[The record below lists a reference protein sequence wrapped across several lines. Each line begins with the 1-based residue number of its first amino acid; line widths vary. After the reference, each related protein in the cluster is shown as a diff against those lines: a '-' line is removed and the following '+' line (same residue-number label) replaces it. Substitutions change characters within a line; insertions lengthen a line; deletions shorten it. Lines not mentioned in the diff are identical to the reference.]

1 MCLFFWYCSVARY
14 EYLDRFLFLGFSVMG
29 FGKWA
34 ARKGSIGSTARWVA
48 EAFWAALAQ
57 QVVDVGNVASDEG
70 VKEEIRK
77 VVNFALNARF
87 GGDTSH
93 ADYLEIMNQYEEV
106 FGPGLIGFTVA
117 VLNVEAEFM
126 KNTESNRK
134 LFWEVIREELEK
146 ANVGPKF
153 L

>member
-1 MCLFFWYCSVARY
+1 
-14 EYLDRFLFLGFSVMG
+14 MG

-57 QVVDVGNVASDEG
+57 QVVDVGNVDSGEG
-70 VKEEIRK
+70 LREEIRK
-77 VVNFALNARF
+77 VVEFALNARF
-87 GGDTSH
+87 GGDASH
-93 ADYLEIMNQYEEV
+93 PDYSKILIQYEEV
-106 FGPGLIGFTVA
+106 FGPGLSGFTVA
-117 VLNVEAEFM
+117 ILNVEAEFM

-134 LFWEVIREELEK
+134 LFWDVITEELEK
-146 ANVGPKF
+146 ANVGHKF